1 MEWLE
6 DMRVISCQRSHNI
19 EKAKK
24 SKVKQKPEE
33 AESDAAQFRTQ
44 FTVLNMNAVRV
55 NIQERPEYT
64 VTV

>member
-19 EKAKK
+19 E
-24 SKVKQKPEE
+24 KVKQKPEE